1 MKITLVKKDQIIL
14 DDKKTVEIFNDYFV
28 NITKGLDIGLKDWEV
43 DLDNITVDIEDPI
56 DKIIHQYKK
65 HPSILNIRNNV
76 CCSQSF
82 SFSKI
87 NQINMEK

>member
-28 NITKGLDIGLKDWEV
+28 NITKGIDIGLKDWEV

-76 CCSQSF
+76 VVLNRF
-82 SFSKI
+82 LFPKLI
-87 NQINMEK
+87 K